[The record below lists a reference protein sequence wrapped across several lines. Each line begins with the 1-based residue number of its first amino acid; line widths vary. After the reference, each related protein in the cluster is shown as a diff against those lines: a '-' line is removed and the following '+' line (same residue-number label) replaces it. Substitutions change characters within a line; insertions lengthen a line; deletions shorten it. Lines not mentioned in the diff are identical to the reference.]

1 VTDAPTEREDEGA
14 WAKLRRRKVVQWG
27 VAYVAGA
34 WGFLQGFE
42 YASDTFDWPH
52 RLQQLMTIGLL
63 IGLPIAPVIAW
74 YHGDRGEQRVT
85 RIELAILTLL
95 FLVGGGLFWRYE
107 RANEATS
114 VTMDSS
120 ATAPS
125 SGSVSEPAVASADVR
140 ASIAVLPFENRSSR
154 QDDTF
159 LVDGIHDDILTQLSK
174 IGAMKVIARTSVER
188 FRDTRLSLRQIGKQL
203 GVANVLEGGVQ
214 RAGDRVR
221 ITVQLIDVATEAHLW
236 AESYDR
242 ELTAANIFE
251 IQSEVA
257 KAIAAALRATLTTQD
272 SERLAAIPTQSLA
285 AWAAYQNGRQ
295 QLAKRTVAALSEA
308 QAFYREAI
316 RHDPGFAL
324 AYVGLADATWLS
336 AWRSGRPPEPATA
349 EAEDLLGQAL
359 RLDPNLAEARVTLAK
374 VAQERREFERAESLY
389 REAIALN
396 PGYTPA
402 YHWYSGLLGT
412 MNRDEEA
419 RRWLQKAVEL
429 DPMSVLL
436 RSVLAQQ
443 LWTFG
448 QFDESIREYSKAIEV
463 DPSSPLP
470 YGGIGQVRATVG
482 GRLDEAAPYFEKAMQ
497 LDASAPDPVGSLGR
511 VYLDLVDDAKL
522 DRLLRDAARR
532 GIVDTVPEAY
542 LHRYR
547 GERQAAVAIA
557 RKQLQV
563 FARNAEALRLLR
575 DDELASHDPAG
586 ARAIY
591 ERAVPELLRGE
602 TPVIDGINGGSVI
615 DLAAVLYATGERER
629 ADRLMAQWETL
640 IAQLKVPRQGPWG
653 YGVMDVQAMAMR
665 GQPREALAA
674 LRDAERSG
682 WRGPYWRYY
691 RDFDPA
697 LASIRDDPEF
707 KAIFEDIERDMA
719 RQRAELAKR
728 PKDAPLDLDPAG

>member
-1 VTDAPTEREDEGA
+1 MGSGPEDGPRSSILDR
-14 WAKLRRRKVVQWG
+14 LRRRKVVQWG

-42 YASDTFDWPH
+42 YAGDTFEWPH
-52 RLQQLMTIGLL
+52 RLQQLLTIGLL
-63 IGLPIAPVIAW
+63 IGLPIVLVIAW
-74 YHGDRGEQRVT
+74 YHGDKGEQRVT

-95 FLVGGGLFWRYE
+95 FLVGGGLFWRFE
-107 RANEATS
+107 RASEATS
-114 VTMDSS
+114 VTMDSG
-120 ATAPS
+120 AIAPA
-125 SGSVSEPAVASADVR
+125 SGSVAEPAVASADVR

-154 QDDTF
+154 QDDAF

-188 FRDTRLSLRQIGKQL
+188 FRDTQLSLREIGRQL

-257 KAIAAALRATLTTQD
+257 RAIAAALRATLTTQD
-272 SERLAAIPTQSLA
+272 NERLAAIPTQSLA

-324 AYVGLADATWLS
+324 AYVGLADATLLS
-336 AWRSGRPPEPATA
+336 AWRSGRPSEPATA

-374 VAQERREFERAESLY
+374 IAQERREFERAESLY

-396 PGYTPA
+396 PGYSPA

-412 MNRDEEA
+412 VNRDEEA
-419 RRWLQKAVEL
+419 RMWVQKAVEL
-429 DPMSVLL
+429 DPMSVVL
-436 RSVLAQQ
+436 RTVLASQF
-443 LWTFG
+443 WTLS
-448 QFDESIREYSKAIEV
+448 QFDESIREYSTAIEV

-470 YGGIGQVRATVG
+470 YVGIGLVKATVG
-482 GRLDEAAPYFEKAMQ
+482 GRLDEAAPYFEKAMN
-497 LDASAPDPVGSLGR
+497 LDPQAPDPVEWLGR
-511 VYLDLVDDAKL
+511 VYLDLGDDAKL
-522 DRLLRDAARR
+522 DRLLRDAAMR
-532 GIVDTVPEAY
+532 GVVDTMPEAY
-542 LHRYR
+542 LHLYR

-557 RKQLQV
+557 RKQLRV

-575 DDELASHDPAG
+575 DDELASRNPAG

-591 ERAVPELLRGE
+591 ERAVPELLQGE
-602 TPVIDGINGGSVI
+602 TPAIDGINGQSVI

-640 IAQLKVPRQGPWG
+640 IAQLKYPRQGPWG
-653 YGVMDVQAMAMR
+653 YGVTDVQMMAMR

-674 LRDAERSG
+674 LRAAERSE

-707 KAIFEDIERDMA
+707 KAIFDNIERDMA

-728 PKDAPLDLDPAG
+728 PKDARLP